1 MEFLVRLS
9 DKNDNPAGSK
19 KGDFITFKPDGWSWG
34 TNERKHYGIVRIKCT
49 EAEAQKMCE
58 SETALMLGEKVITKY
73 RKTKFDIDALPKATL
88 STWNDQKTYSPIIM
102 AEKI

>member
-19 KGDFITFKPDGWSWG
+19 KGDIITFKPDGWPWG
-34 TNERKHYGIVRIKCT
+34 SNERKHYGIVRMECT
-49 EAEAQKMCE
+49 YEEAKKMCE
-58 SETALMLGEKVITKY
+58 SETMLMLGIPMVKQY
-73 RKTKFDIDALPKATL
+73 RKLKFDIDKLPKETL
-88 STWNDQKTYSPIIM
+88 ETWNDQRAYSPIIT